1 MKDKNDFKISIITVC
16 FNSEL
21 NIEETIKSIIN
32 QDYGNIEYVIVDGK
46 SNDNT
51 LKIINKYKVKYSIKL
66 LSESDNG
73 IYDAMNKGIDIV
85 TGDYIIFMNSGDK
98 FVDNSV
104 ISNFVK
110 LLKDDYYQIYYGN
123 IINTLEGEIL
133 NKSKFNN
140 VKLDTFNILRG
151 NSICHQCMF
160 TDKNIL
166 KENKFNTKYTICA
179 DKDFVIK
186 AAKNK
191 IKFKYIDLDIAF
203 YDRSGVSSNQID
215 KLNKEAKEI
224 IFKYFP
230 VRARIIYFLKKIKNI
245 SINRSIRGE

>member
-140 VKLDTFNILRG
+140 PN
-151 NSICHQCMF
+151 
-160 TDKNIL
+160 L
-166 KENKFNTKYTICA
+166 K
-179 DKDFVIK
+179 V
-186 AAKNK
+186 
-191 IKFKYIDLDIAF
+191 
-203 YDRSGVSSNQID
+203 
-215 KLNKEAKEI
+215 
-224 IFKYFP
+224 P
-230 VRARIIYFLKKIKNI
+230 
-245 SINRSIRGE
+245 